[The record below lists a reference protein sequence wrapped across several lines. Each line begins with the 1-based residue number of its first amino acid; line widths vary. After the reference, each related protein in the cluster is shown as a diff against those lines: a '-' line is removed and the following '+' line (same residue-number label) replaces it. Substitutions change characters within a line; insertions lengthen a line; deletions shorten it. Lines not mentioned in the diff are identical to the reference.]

1 MDRRANN
8 ECPDCGDPYL
18 YAVEE
23 GRTGV
28 LYVHGFQYF
37 EELGDLVKEGC
48 HVPNDDGV
56 QRGEQTVE
64 RELEESEFYLDMFP
78 GETFHGYTSG
88 DTWNG
93 WACPLF
99 PKGEA
104 DRIAEAFDGLE
115 HPYDGSEHRAAYDEE
130 GDTFVFYEP
139 TSDSYEAFRGIDVEG
154 TTLYPIGTYA
164 WSWSEVDPKV

>member
-1 MDRRANN
+1 M
-8 ECPDCGDPYL
+8 EQQVSGTCPDCGNTFL
-18 YAVEE
+18 YAVDE
-23 GRTGV
+23 GKTGV
-28 LYVHGFQYF
+28 LYVHGFTYF
-37 EELGDLVKEGC
+37 EELDDLVKEGC
-48 HVPNDDGV
+48 HVPDGDV
-56 QRGEQTVE
+56 QREEPTVE
-64 RELEESEFYLDMFP
+64 HELKEFQFFLDMFP
-78 GETFHGYTSG
+78 DMTFRGYTSG

-99 PKGEA
+99 PKDEA

-164 WSWSEVDPKV
+164 WTWSKIND